1 VLLKVGAANGQLSV
15 IEGLYSSLL
24 EELQSAA
31 AAVGKQTD
39 HLVALQEQN
48 ERLRAQL
55 ISSRAGV
62 LPDER
67 SSTAAAHAHD
77 LL

>member
-39 HLVALQEQN
+39 QLVALQEQN

-62 LPDER
+62 LPDGR
-67 SSTAAAHAHD
+67 SSMAAAHAHD